1 MAGNPFWVLRC
12 SNISVWESKKCFP
25 WTHSRGALF
34 SSGKH
39 LLSVNHQ
46 RVGPDGLVMVIR
58 LCFSKSLGTAQRPAL
73 TSRSR
78 TRRATSE
85 ETWRLPVP
93 ALIFSK
99 QLNHALRQ
107 NPSGAIHLNSSIFKR
122 MRLCFDQ
129 RRSREKDA
137 SVNLVMLPV

>member
-1 MAGNPFWVLRC
+1 M
-12 SNISVWESKKCFP
+12 
-25 WTHSRGALF
+25 F

-93 ALIFSK
+93 ALIF
-99 QLNHALRQ
+99 
-107 NPSGAIHLNSSIFKR
+107 FKTAKPR
-122 MRLCFDQ
+122 AQTKPVGSHSFEFLHIQ
-129 RRSREKDA
+129 KDEA
-137 SVNLVMLPV
+137 VF